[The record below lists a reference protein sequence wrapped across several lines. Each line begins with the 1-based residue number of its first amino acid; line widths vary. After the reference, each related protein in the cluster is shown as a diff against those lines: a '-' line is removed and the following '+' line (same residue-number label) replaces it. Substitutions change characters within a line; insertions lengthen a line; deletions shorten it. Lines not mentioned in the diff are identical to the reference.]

1 MAYTEQKRKIK
12 GVERKSNLTEVSEI
26 MEAIKKE
33 LGLDEDFFIIAKVW
47 EKELG
52 IEGVQISGYKNGVI
66 YAQTDSS
73 AAINE
78 IMIRKK
84 EILKNLNQYIGGGK
98 KLKNI
103 SVKIK
108 D

>member
-1 MAYTEQKRKIK
+1 MPFTEASK
-12 GVERKSNLTEVSEI
+12 I

-33 LGLDEDFFIIAKVW
+33 LGLDEDFFIVAKVW

-52 IEGVQISGYKNGVI
+52 IEGVEISGYKNGVI
-66 YAQTDSS
+66 YALTDSS

-84 EILKNLNQYIGGGK
+84 EILKKLNQYTGGG

-103 SVKIK
+103 IVKIK
-108 D
+108 

>member
-1 MAYTEQKRKIK
+1 MNEKIK
-12 GVERKSNLTEVSEI
+12 SCNKERKSNLTDVSEI

-33 LGLDEDFFIIAKVW
+33 LGLDEDFFTIIKVW

-52 IEGVQISGYKNGVI
+52 IEGVEISGYKNGVI

-78 IMIRKK
+78 IMMRKK
-84 EILKNLNQYIGGGK
+84 ELLKKFNQYIGGN

-103 SVKIK
+103 NIKIK
-108 D
+108 

>member
-1 MAYTEQKRKIK
+1 MDYFTEEKRKSYK
-12 GVERKSNLTEVSEI
+12 AERKSNLTAVSQVI
-26 MEAIKKE
+26 EALKKE
-33 LGLDEDFFIIAKVW
+33 LGLDENFFTVVKVW
-47 EKELG
+47 DKELG
-52 IEGVQISGYKNGVI
+52 IEGVEISGYKNGVI

-84 EILKNLNQYIGGGK
+84 EILKKLNQYLGDK

-108 D
+108 

>member
-1 MAYTEQKRKIK
+1 MPFTK
-12 GVERKSNLTEVSEI
+12 VSEI
-26 MEAIKKE
+26 MEAIKRE

-52 IEGVQISGYKNGVI
+52 IEGVEISGYKNNVI

-73 AAINE
+73 AAVNE

-84 EILKNLNQYIGGGK
+84 EILKKLNQYIGGK

-103 SVKIK
+103 NVKIRN
-108 D
+108 